1 MLEIERT
8 NKAHLGVRHSDKEF
22 QACPT
27 EICHI
32 SRLLCG
38 FPACQSGVFLLADRW
53 IFIFQVLAKLYLGR
67 ERERKKQREM
77 FRTVYLISC
86 LLTILKVTT

>member
-1 MLEIERT
+1 MISLLQREPVSNVAYATFRVRYFVAPMLETERM

-22 QACPT
+22 QASPT

-53 IFIFQVLAKLYLGR
+53 FFIFQVLAKLY
-67 ERERKKQREM
+67 
-77 FRTVYLISC
+77 S
-86 LLTILKVTT
+86 